1 MTFYLWHKNHYS
13 FLFPSQL
20 CVAGNEIVWEKICIY
35 MIDTLCV
42 ARQTSQ
48 SNATAIWR
56 TNSTNNKSRKK
67 LNSSKNDHSI
77 HARFEWKSQTSQWE
91 PRFQKPQPIT
101 IQISQIIMSCHWSPL
116 FFFSSFRFVIIMTV
130 IFFCT
135 VDYPFPVSVCRHR
148 NYVTISE

>member
-1 MTFYLWHKNHYS
+1 MTFYLWHKNRYS

-116 FFFSSFRFVIIMTV
+116 FFSHHSGSLLSWPLFSSALWLIPFQWACVGIGIM
-130 IFFCT
+130 
-135 VDYPFPVSVCRHR
+135 
-148 NYVTISE
+148 

>member
-1 MTFYLWHKNHYS
+1 MTFYLWHKNRYS

-101 IQISQIIMSCHWSPL
+101 IQISQIIVSCHWSPL
-116 FFFSSFRFVIIMTV
+116 FFLIIPVRYYHDRYFLLHCGLSLSSER
-130 IFFCT
+130 
-135 VDYPFPVSVCRHR
+135 VSA
-148 NYVTISE
+148 SELCNH